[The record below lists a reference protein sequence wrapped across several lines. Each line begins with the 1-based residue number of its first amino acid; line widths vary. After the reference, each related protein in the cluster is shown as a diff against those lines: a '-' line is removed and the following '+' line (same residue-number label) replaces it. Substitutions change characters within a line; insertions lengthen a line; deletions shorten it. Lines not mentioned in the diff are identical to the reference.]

1 MKIIPKKNS
10 DIIWRS
16 IKGEAVLLNPV
27 DGSYFGL
34 NTVGSSFWEKVDGEK
49 TVEKIIDSLLQEY
62 KVERDVL
69 VCDLNEFV
77 HNLED
82 IGLIS
87 FE

>member
-1 MKIIPKKNS
+1 MKMIPKKNS

-34 NTVGSSFWEKVDGEK
+34 NTVGSSFWEEVDGEK
-49 TVEKIIDSLLQEY
+49 TMEEIINLLLQEY

-69 VCDLNEFV
+69 ALDIEEFV
-77 HNLED
+77 DSLED
-82 IGLIS
+82 LGIIS
-87 FE
+87 LK